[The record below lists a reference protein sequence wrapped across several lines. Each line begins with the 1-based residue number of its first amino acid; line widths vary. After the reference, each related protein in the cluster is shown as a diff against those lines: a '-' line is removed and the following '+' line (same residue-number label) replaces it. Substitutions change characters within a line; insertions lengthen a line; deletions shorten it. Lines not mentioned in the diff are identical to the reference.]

1 MQRKT
6 SNSEFKQDQLYKE
19 WLKVKRSKNISNNSS
34 NWIAKGPINTPIIL
48 SNGKKR
54 GNGRINCI
62 AFDPIDT
69 NIIWVGSPSGGIW
82 KSDDGGNS
90 WSTNTDNLPVIGIS
104 HIAINP
110 NNPQIM
116 YVVTGDANGS
126 DTYSIG
132 ILKSIDG
139 GNSWDTTG
147 LSYNILQQNRINKII
162 INPRYTDSL
171 FVVTNSN
178 IMVSSDAGVNWT
190 SVGITGRWRD
200 IEFKPLHQK
209 LYMLQNSLMVV
220 QIFIDL
226 LMVEQLGN

>member
-1 MQRKT
+1 MRKIFLLSFIILLSFTIRSQVWEKSLLIENPNASIEEKFEAFKKHRKIYPNAVGHKPYARNMDFIMQRKI
-6 SNSEFKQDQLYKE
+6 SNSEFKYDQLYKE
-19 WLKVKRSKNISNNSS
+19 WLKEKRKQNISNNAS

-54 GNGRINCI
+54 GNGRVNCI

-69 NIIWVGSPSGGIW
+69 NKIWIGSPSGGIW

-90 WSTNTDNLPVIGIS
+90 WNTNTDNLPVIGIS

-110 NNPQIM
+110 NNSQIM

-126 DTYSIG
+126 DTYSVG

-147 LSYNILQQNRINKII
+147 LSYNILQQYRINKI
-162 INPRYTDSL
+162 
-171 FVVTNSN
+171 
-178 IMVSSDAGVNWT
+178 
-190 SVGITGRWRD
+190 
-200 IEFKPLHQK
+200 
-209 LYMLQNSLMVV
+209 
-220 QIFIDL
+220 
-226 LMVEQLGN
+226 